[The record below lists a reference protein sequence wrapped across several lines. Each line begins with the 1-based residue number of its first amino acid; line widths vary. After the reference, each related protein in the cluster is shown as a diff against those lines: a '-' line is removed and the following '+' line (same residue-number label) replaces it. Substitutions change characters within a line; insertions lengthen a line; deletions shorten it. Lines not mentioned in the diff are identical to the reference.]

1 MGDSADLEL
10 SLHRRDSESYVVEFR
25 FTEPG
30 SDTDQRLSQDA
41 PALVRFDF
49 DRLRWSGFDPADYS
63 KELTTSL
70 FKDPAVRSGF
80 TRARTKAQDLR
91 VPLRLRLLIGPSAPE
106 LHLLRWETL
115 SDPEDGTPLATSE
128 NVLFSRYL
136 TSTDWRSI
144 RPLPKRDLN
153 ALVFIANPSDLAAN
167 GLEPVSVEA
176 ETTRARVGLEEMN
189 VDVAQEG
196 GQPATINLLMDK
208 LRQRARQHEQ
218 GETYEILYI
227 VTHGSFVHGEPWL
240 IMEDDNG
247 LLTRISGS
255 ELVTRLKEL
264 PSCPRLVILVS
275 CQSAASDDILDPIKD
290 TSLALAALGPRLAEA
305 GVPAVLAML
314 GNISMDTIAQFM
326 PVFFR
331 ELNCDWSIDRAVAV
345 ARGQVRQNPDH
356 WMPALFM
363 RLRSGRLWYAP
374 GFSGSGEQDDFE
386 KWDSLISSIQEGT
399 CTPILGPG
407 LAEALVGSNRDLALR
422 WAEKYGYPFSP
433 DDRDD
438 LPRVAQYLV
447 TRQDPAFLERAFR
460 EALRGELLSRH
471 GDWLPGE
478 LQAQSSWPSTK
489 LLDALR
495 LAAEEYWRQEA
506 NQAFQLLARLP
517 LPIYITANQTDL
529 MFQALTNA
537 GKNPVSRICPW
548 NPSVERLHALW
559 AYDEEP
565 TVEKPLVYHLF
576 GHLREPRSL
585 VLTEDEYFDYMIGM
599 SRNRDVIPS
608 AVRAALASSN
618 LLFLGFQIEEWD
630 FRVIFRSLLAQQN
643 SDQWKFYSHVAAQI
657 EPEEGRLIDP
667 QRARR
672 YLQKYF
678 EAGKISIYWGSAPE
692 FLSDLSKHL

>member
-1 MGDSADLEL
+1 MADTADLEI

-49 DRLRWSGFDPADYS
+49 DRLRWSGFDPKDYS
-63 KELTTSL
+63 KDLTASL
-70 FKDPAVRSGF
+70 FDNPTIRSGF
-80 TRARTKAQDLR
+80 TRARTKAQDLS

-115 SDPEDGTPLATSE
+115 CDPEDGTPLATSE

-136 TSTDWRSI
+136 TSSDWRPI
-144 RPLPKRDLN
+144 RPLPRRDLR
-153 ALVFIANPSDLAAN
+153 ALVFVANPTDLAKN
-167 GLEPVSVEA
+167 GLQPVDIAA
-176 ETTRARVGLEEMN
+176 EISRAKVGLDDVQ
-189 VDVAQEG
+189 VDVAANE
-196 GQPATINLLMDK
+196 GQPATINLLIDR
-208 LRQRARQHEQ
+208 LRQRARQNDQ
-218 GETYEILYI
+218 GETYEIVYLI
-227 VTHGSFVHGEPWL
+227 THGTFIHGEPWL
-240 IMEDDNG
+240 IMEDENRCI
-247 LLTRISGS
+247 TRVSGTD
-255 ELVTRLKEL
+255 LVTRMKEL
-264 PSCPRLVILVS
+264 PACPRLIILVS
-275 CQSAASDDILDPIKD
+275 CQSAASDDTLDPLKD

-305 GVPAVLAML
+305 GVPAVIAML

-326 PVFFR
+326 PAFFR
-331 ELNCDWSIDRAVAV
+331 ELSSDWRIDRAVSV
-345 ARGQVRQNPDH
+345 ARGEVRQRPDH

-363 RLRSGRLWYAP
+363 RLRSGRLWYVP
-374 GFSGSGEQDDFE
+374 GFSGEKNDFE
-386 KWDSLISSIQEGT
+386 KWDSLVSSIQEST

-407 LAEALVGSNRDLALR
+407 LAEALVGTNRDLALR

-460 EALRGELLSRH
+460 EAMRGEILSRH
-471 GDWLPGE
+471 GENLPGE
-478 LQAQSSWPSTK
+478 LRELTSWPSAK
-489 LLDALR
+489 LLEGLR
-495 LAAEEYWRQEA
+495 LAAQDYWKQDPD
-506 NQAFQLLARLP
+506 QPYQLLARLS
-517 LPIYITANQTDL
+517 LPIFITANQTDL
-529 MFQALTNA
+529 MAQALAAA
-537 GKNPVSRICPW
+537 GKEPVIRLCPW
-548 NPSVERLHALW
+548 NPAIERLRDLW
-559 AYDEEP
+559 VYDDEP
-565 TVEKPLVYHLF
+565 TVQKPLIYHLF

-599 SRNRDVIPS
+599 SRNRDVIPH

-618 LLFLGFQIEEWD
+618 LLFLGFQLEEWD

-643 SDQWKFYSHVAAQI
+643 SDQWLFYSHVAAQI
-657 EPEEGRLIDP
+657 EPEEGRLVDP

-678 EAGKISIYWGSAPE
+678 EAGKISIYWGSATE
-692 FLSDLSKHL
+692 FLGELSKHFK